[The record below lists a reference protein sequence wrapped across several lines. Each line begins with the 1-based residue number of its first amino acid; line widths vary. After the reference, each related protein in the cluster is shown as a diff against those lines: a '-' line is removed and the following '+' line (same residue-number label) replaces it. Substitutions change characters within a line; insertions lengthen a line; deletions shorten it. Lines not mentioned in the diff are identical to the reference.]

1 MIKEFVRKIFYKAG
15 FTLVKHKEVSFLQK
29 DFFDAK
35 TWELEIMNKVS
46 DFTMLSH
53 EKIFNLIS
61 GVQYIV
67 KNNIEGAI
75 VECGVARGGA
85 MMSVAKTLKKLNVKD
100 RELYLYDIFY
110 PGMPPGCT
118 YDKTADGENVN
129 QLIKHAGIVY
139 DKRNKIDIE
148 QKCTLNGVKK
158 LLSYSK
164 YPKEKIF
171 FIKGM
176 VEDTIPNIIPEKVSI
191 LRLDTDFYKS
201 TKHELE
207 YLFPRLQRGGILII
221 DDYGVLEGSKKAT
234 DEYLQKKGISLFLNR
249 VDNSGCRV
257 GVKI

>member
-1 MIKEFVRKIFYKAG
+1 MFKEFVRKLIYEAG
-15 FTLVKHKEVSFLQK
+15 FTLVKHKEVNYLQK
-29 DFFDAK
+29 DFFDAE

-46 DFTMLSH
+46 EFTMLSH

-85 MMSVAKTLKKLNVKD
+85 MMSVANTLNKFNIKD

-110 PGMPPGCT
+110 PGMPPGCSN
-118 YDKTADGENVN
+118 DKTADGKDATQPLKE
-129 QLIKHAGIVY
+129 AGIIY
-139 DKRNKIDIE
+139 DKTDTADLQK
-148 QKCTLNGVKK
+148 KCTLKGVKK
-158 LLSYSK
+158 LLSYTN
-164 YPKEKIF
+164 YPKEKIIF
-171 FIKGM
+171 VKGM
-176 VEDTIPNIIPEKVSI
+176 VEDTIPETIPDKVSI

-207 YLFPRLQRGGILII
+207 YLFPKLQRGGILII
-221 DDYGVLEGSKKAT
+221 DDYGILKGSKKAT
-234 DEYLQKKGISLFLNR
+234 DEYLQKNGISLFLNR

-257 GVKI
+257 GVKL